1 MGKSAG
7 AAFEDHRSMPTI
19 RHIVLLALLIGCGV
33 YAAEEDVPGLASG
46 TVAPKLEGSVW
57 VTKDGK
63 APELKGKVYLID
75 FWFVDCISC
84 IHAAPVMKKLAADNA
99 AKGLIV
105 VGVALDA
112 EEAVKKFKA
121 EHELT
126 YALLAGGEKTAEA
139 YGVQSYPTLF
149 LVGKDGKIVWKGQME
164 DDLFD
169 KRLDEAVGAK

>member
-1 MGKSAG
+1 M
-7 AAFEDHRSMPTI
+7 
-19 RHIVLLALLIGCGV
+19 VLSVGLAV
-33 YAAEEDVPGLASG
+33 QAAEEDIPGLASG

-75 FWFVDCISC
+75 FWFADCISC
-84 IHAAPVMKKLAADNA
+84 IHAAPVMKKLAADSA

-112 EEAVKKFKA
+112 EDAVKKFKD
-121 EHELT
+121 EHSLP
-126 YALLAGGEKTAEA
+126 YPLLAGAEKTAEA

-164 DDLFD
+164 DDLFT
-169 KRLDEAVGAK
+169 KRLEEAVGAK